1 MLYAVVIYIGS
12 FFSSYCRV
20 MKSTSVVGTW
30 FMTMVISKLI
40 LGNVVTLL
48 FLAPRCQKWKALL
61 NNNSSLNAHHLRR
74 EEATRSGTQ
83 V

>member
-1 MLYAVVIYIGS
+1 
-12 FFSSYCRV
+12 
-20 MKSTSVVGTW
+20 
-30 FMTMVISKLI
+30 
-40 LGNVVTLL
+40 
-48 FLAPRCQKWKALL
+48 LAPRCQKWKAL

>member
-1 MLYAVVIYIGS
+1 
-12 FFSSYCRV
+12 

-48 FLAPRCQKWKALL
+48 FLAPRCQKWKAL

-74 EEATRSGTQ
+74 EEATRSGTREIRLMCGIDL
-83 V
+83 VGNCIALFA